1 MTFRSQN
8 KMKLYSSDILVG
20 LNCIEMKCV
29 QGDQSWTTKTALNV
43 TSIPKFGVFKKY
55 IQIIWGHEGW
65 QQSES
70 KPELKH
76 CIGNIISPYKSKTKG
91 KKKKELTTY
100 I

>member
-1 MTFRSQN
+1 MCFNIQKKKKKKKKKQREKISAPKGKHLKDPRVNVIIPMTFRSQN

-55 IQIIWGHEGW
+55 IQII
-65 QQSES
+65 
-70 KPELKH
+70 
-76 CIGNIISPYKSKTKG
+76 
-91 KKKKELTTY
+91 
-100 I
+100 